1 MPSSIYESIH
11 VPCDKWIELHEALVA
26 SLRLLPTTEW
36 TPSIVPTSKES
47 DEQERKRIQ
56 KEIFDEYKSV
66 ARSTTEAVQSIV
78 TKNAWPKNLSEKE
91 VYFLTVMHYKAILFV
106 RSIVV
111 GRGRPPMTIVPFPS
125 ADVSTVALWLL
136 SEWWIE
142 YGLHDAYE
150 EATTTEMLFHK
161 YFA

>member
-1 MPSSIYESIH
+1 
-11 VPCDKWIELHEALVA
+11 
-26 SLRLLPTTEW
+26 
-36 TPSIVPTSKES
+36 
-47 DEQERKRIQ
+47 
-56 KEIFDEYKSV
+56 
-66 ARSTTEAVQSIV
+66 VQSIV